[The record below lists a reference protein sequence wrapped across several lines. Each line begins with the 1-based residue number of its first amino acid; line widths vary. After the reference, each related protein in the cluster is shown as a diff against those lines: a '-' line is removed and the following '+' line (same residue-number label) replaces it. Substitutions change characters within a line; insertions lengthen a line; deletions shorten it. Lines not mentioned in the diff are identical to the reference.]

1 MDKLK
6 VLIVVCDDGEWEQDT
21 LKTRMVDTRIEAMVA
36 EFTRNNVPVQVIRQ
50 KEVKEWTEC

>member
-1 MDKLK
+1 MDTLK

-50 KEVKEWTEC
+50 KEVKEWTEP